1 MSSRTGEDGS
11 VTQPPRAEQP
21 LLQVE
26 GLRTHFST
34 EHGVVKAVDGV
45 DFTIERGGILGM
57 VGESGSG
64 KSVTGLSILRL
75 LDPRNST
82 IAGDR
87 VLFDGEDLLTKSDK
101 EMRAIRGRR
110 ISMVFQ
116 NAMTALDPFFR
127 VGDQLVEIIQLHQRL
142 GRREARAKALEALEL
157 VRIPE
162 AGRRLSSYPHQL
174 SGGQRQRV
182 MIALALACG
191 PDLLIA
197 DEPTTALD
205 ATVQKQIIDLLL
217 DVNRELG
224 TAILMVTHDFGVVAR
239 MCRTVAVMYAGR
251 IVEAGDVRTVLER
264 PEHPYTLGLMRAVP
278 RVRSGVRRK
287 SDRLYQIMGAPPVRA
302 ADAEGCAFAPRCPEA
317 APHCSTEEPPRVEF
331 GNGHAVLCHERV
343 ASEEAGRV
351 SA

>member
-1 MSSRTGEDGS
+1 VREDDS
-11 VTQPPRAEQP
+11 VQP
-21 LLQVE
+21 LLAVE

-34 EHGVVKAVDGV
+34 ENGVVKAVDGV

-75 LDPRNST
+75 LDPRT
-82 IAGDR
+82 ATLAGGR

-101 EMRAIRGRR
+101 EMRSIRGRR

-127 VGDQLVEIIQLHQRL
+127 AGDQLVEIIRLHRKI
-142 GRREARAKALEALEL
+142 GKREARAKALEAMEL

-162 AGRRLSSYPHQL
+162 AGRRMSSYPHQL

-217 DVNRELG
+217 DLNRELG
-224 TAILMVTHDFGVVAR
+224 TTILMITHDFGVVAR
-239 MCRTVAVMYAGR
+239 MCRTVAVMYRGR
-251 IVEAGDVRTVLER
+251 IVESGDVRTVLET
-264 PEHPYTLGLMRAVP
+264 PEHPYTQGLMRAVP
-278 RVRSGVRRK
+278 RLRLPHEEVR
-287 SDRLYQIMGAPPVRA
+287 
-302 ADAEGCAFAPRCPEA
+302 
-317 APHCSTEEPPRVEF
+317 
-331 GNGHAVLCHERV
+331 
-343 ASEEAGRV
+343 RV

>member
-1 MSSRTGEDGS
+1 VSPDGVTLADREDGS
-11 VTQPPRAEQP
+11 VTRQP
-21 LLQVE
+21 LLAVE
-26 GLRTHFST
+26 GLRTHFAT
-34 EHGVVKAVDGV
+34 EHGMVKAVDGV
-45 DFTIERGGILGM
+45 DFSIERGGILGM

-75 LDPRNST
+75 LDPRTAT
-82 IAGDR
+82 IAGGR
-87 VLFDGEDLLTKSDK
+87 VLFDGEDLLTKSDR
-101 EMRAIRGRR
+101 EMRTIRGRR

-127 VGDQLVEIIQLHQRL
+127 VGDQLVEIIQLHRKV

-162 AGRRLSSYPHQL
+162 AARRMSSYPHQL

-217 DVNRELG
+217 DLNRELG
-224 TAILMVTHDFGVVAR
+224 TTILMITHDFGVVAR
-239 MCRTVAVMYAGR
+239 MCRTVAVMYGGR
-251 IVEAGDVRTVLER
+251 IVEAGDVRAVLET
-264 PEHPYTLGLMRAVP
+264 PEHPYTQGLMRAVP
-278 RVRSGVRRK
+278 RLRRSANQGV
-287 SDRLYQIMGAPPVRA
+287 P
-302 ADAEGCAFAPRCPEA
+302 
-317 APHCSTEEPPRVEF
+317 
-331 GNGHAVLCHERV
+331 
-343 ASEEAGRV
+343 SEEVRRV

>member
-1 MSSRTGEDGS
+1 VEVS
-11 VTQPPRAEQP
+11 EQP
-21 LLQVE
+21 LLEVA
-26 GLRTHFST
+26 GLRTHFSS
-34 EHGVVKAVDGV
+34 ENGIVKAVDGV

-64 KSVTGLSILRL
+64 KSVTGLSILGL
-75 LDPRNST
+75 LGSRNAK
-82 IAGDR
+82 IVGGR
-87 VLFDGEDLLTKSDK
+87 IVFQGEDLLAKSPR
-101 EMRAIRGRR
+101 EMRAVRGRR
-110 ISMVFQ
+110 ISMIFQ

-127 VGDQLVEIIQLHQRL
+127 VGDQLVELIRLHQ
-142 GRREARAKALEALEL
+142 GVGKREARATALEALEL

-205 ATVQKQIIDLLL
+205 ATVQKQIIELLL

-224 TAILMVTHDFGVVAR
+224 TAIMMITHDFGVVAK

-251 IVEAGDVRTVLER
+251 IVEYGEVGTVLDA
-264 PEHPYTLGLMRAVP
+264 PQHPYTVGLMRSVP
-278 RVRSGVRRK
+278 RLRAPATDGPHEMGRSER
-287 SDRLYQIMGAPPVRA
+287 RLYQIEGAPPLRLT
-302 ADAEGCAFAPRCPEA
+302 DARGCAFAPRCPEA
-317 APHCSTEEPPRVEF
+317 VGVCSTDEPPRISF
-331 GNGHAVLCHERV
+331 DGGHSALCHQRV
-343 ASEEAGRV
+343 PEQDEAEVRRV

>member
-1 MSSRTGEDGS
+1 M
-11 VTQPPRAEQP
+11 TQEP
-21 LLQVE
+21 LLAVE

-34 EHGVVKAVDGV
+34 DHGVVKAVDGV

-75 LDPRNST
+75 LDSRNAT
-82 IAGDR
+82 IAGGR
-87 VLFDGEDLLTKSDK
+87 VLFDGEDLLTRSDK

-127 VGDQLVEIIQLHQRL
+127 VGDQLVEIIQLHRRV

-162 AGRRLSSYPHQL
+162 AGRRLGSYPHQL

-251 IVEAGDVRTVLER
+251 IVESGDVTTVLEA

-278 RVRSGVRRK
+278 RVRSGPRRR
-287 SDRLYQIMGAPPVRA
+287 SDRLYQITGAPPVRPA
-302 ADAEGCAFAPRCPEA
+302 GAEGCAFAPRCPEA
-317 APHCSTEEPPRVEF
+317 VPHCSTGEPPRIGF
-331 GNGHAVLCHERV
+331 GDGHAVLCHQRV
-343 ASEEAGRV
+343 PSEEAGRV

>member
-1 MSSRTGEDGS
+1 MDREGGGMMQE
-11 VTQPPRAEQP
+11 P
-21 LLQVE
+21 LLAVE

-34 EHGVVKAVDGV
+34 EHGIVKAVDGV

-75 LDPRNST
+75 LESRNAT
-82 IAGDR
+82 IAGGR
-87 VLFDGEDLLTKSDK
+87 VLFDGEDLLTKSAK
-101 EMRAIRGRR
+101 EMREIRGRR

-127 VGDQLVEIIQLHQRL
+127 VGDQLVELIRLHQRVD
-142 GRREARAKALEALEL
+142 RRTARAKALEALEL

-162 AGRRLSSYPHQL
+162 PGRRLSSYPHQL

-217 DVNRELG
+217 EVNRELG
-224 TAILMVTHDFGVVAR
+224 TAILMITHDFGVVAHT
-239 MCRTVAVMYAGR
+239 CRTVAVMYAGR
-251 IVEAGDVRTVLER
+251 IVEAGDVRRVLET

-278 RVRSGVRRK
+278 RVKSGGRRR
-287 SDRLYQIMGAPPVRA
+287 SDRLHQISGSPPVRM

-317 APHCSTEEPPRVEF
+317 VQRCSTAEPPRVGF
-331 GNGHAVLCHERV
+331 DAGHSVLCHQRLPIT
-343 ASEEAGRV
+343 EAGRV

>member
-1 MSSRTGEDGS
+1 VTGAQ
-11 VTQPPRAEQP
+11 TPQP
-21 LLQVE
+21 LLAVE

-34 EHGVVKAVDGV
+34 DHGLVKAVDGV

-75 LDPRNST
+75 LDSRNAT
-82 IAGDR
+82 IAGGR
-87 VLFDGEDLLTKSDK
+87 VLFDGEDLLGKSDK

-127 VGDQLVEIIQLHQRL
+127 VGDQLVEIIQLHQRV
-142 GRREARAKALEALEL
+142 GRRQARAKALEALEL

-162 AGRRLSSYPHQL
+162 AGRRLGSYPHQL

-224 TAILMVTHDFGVVAR
+224 TAILMVTHDFGVVAK

-251 IVEAGDVRTVLER
+251 IVESGDVRTVLEA

-278 RVRSGVRRK
+278 RVRSGARRK
-287 SDRLYQIMGAPPVRA
+287 SDRLYQISGAPPVRA
-302 ADAEGCAFAPRCPEA
+302 AAAVGCAFAPRCPEA
-317 APHCSTEEPPRVEF
+317 VPHCSAGEPPRVDF
-331 GNGHAVLCHERV
+331 GDGHSVLCHQRV
-343 ASEEAGRV
+343 RSEEAGRV

>member
-1 MSSRTGEDGS
+1 
-11 VTQPPRAEQP
+11 VTP
-21 LLQVE
+21 LLAVE

-34 EHGVVKAVDGV
+34 ENGVVKAVDGV
-45 DFTIERGGILGM
+45 DFSIERGGILGM

-75 LDPRNST
+75 LDPRAAT
-82 IAGDR
+82 LADGR
-87 VLFDGEDLLTKSDK
+87 VLFDGEDLLTKSDR
-101 EMRAIRGRR
+101 EMGAIRGRR

-127 VGDQLVEIIQLHQRL
+127 VGDQLEEIIRLHRKV
-142 GRREARAKALEALEL
+142 GKREARAKALEAMDL

-162 AGRRLSSYPHQL
+162 AARRMSSYPHQL

-182 MIALALACG
+182 MIALALSSG

-217 DVNRELG
+217 DLNRELG
-224 TAILMVTHDFGVVAR
+224 TTILMITHDFGVVAR
-239 MCRTVAVMYAGR
+239 MCRTVAVMYRGR
-251 IVEAGDVRTVLER
+251 IVESGDVRTVLET
-264 PEHPYTLGLMRAVP
+264 PEHPYTQGLMRAVP
-278 RVRSGVRRK
+278 RLRLPREEVR
-287 SDRLYQIMGAPPVRA
+287 
-302 ADAEGCAFAPRCPEA
+302 
-317 APHCSTEEPPRVEF
+317 
-331 GNGHAVLCHERV
+331 
-343 ASEEAGRV
+343 RV